1 MTEVLVET
9 IPNATPAVLSGP
21 SFAIDVADG
30 LPTAV
35 TLACQDTRLGDT
47 LMKAIGNP
55 TFRPYWTDDLIGTEI
70 GGAVLNFIAIQVHI
84 RDYVVGYLE
93 TG

>member
-9 IPNATPAVLSGP
+9 IPNATPAVLSDP

-35 TLACQDTRLGDT
+35 TLACQDTRLDDI
-47 LMKAIGNP
+47 LMKAIGKP

-70 GGAVLNFIAIQVHI
+70 GGAV
-84 RDYVVGYLE
+84 
-93 TG
+93 